1 MANKRKPKTY
11 QTIGTGKIGNVG
23 ITGYV
28 PYPLGCEKSKNYRTA
43 WIWPHALFFGIS
55 KPGLIWGGPKKALS
69 KYLDEPQ
76 VYLGNFV
83 ESDIAYGHA
92 EDGTWVINLDIE
104 HPEPHKLL
112 LKGLTLAKIDDVLP
126 PIFGM
131 SHKLLEDAK
140 EFDLYNDFKEE
151 IINVRTEL
159 VNAFAASTLGIIA
172 HQEDFYKNL
181 HEAAKK
187 AKSKADAENIPL
199 FMETVKA
206 VRDDLE
212 YHLANSKYKLKERY
226 GSDVGTWDYLKIYKD
241 FLSAKG
247 EILFGNHYAL

>member
-1 MANKRKPKTY
+1 MAKRKPRTY
-11 QTIGTGKIGNVG
+11 KAIGTGAIRNVG

-28 PYPLGCEKSKNYRTA
+28 PYPLKCEKSKNYRTA
-43 WIWPHALFFGIS
+43 WIWPHAPFFEIN

-83 ESDIAYGHA
+83 ESDMAYGHA
-92 EDGTWVINLDIE
+92 EDGTWVINLNIE
-104 HPEPHKLL
+104 HPKPHKLL
-112 LKGLTLAKIDDVLP
+112 LKGLTLAKLDDVLP

-131 SHKLLEDAK
+131 SNKLLGDAK
-140 EFDLYNDFKEE
+140 EFDLYDDFKGE
-151 IINVRTEL
+151 IISIRTEL
-159 VNAFAASTLGIIA
+159 VNAFAASTLNLIA
-172 HQEDFYKNL
+172 NREDFYKNL
-181 HEAAKK
+181 YEAAKK
-187 AKSKADAENIPL
+187 TKSKAATENIPL
-199 FMETVKA
+199 FIETVKA

-212 YHLANSKYKLKERY
+212 NHLTHSKYKLKERY
-226 GSDVGTWDYLKIYKD
+226 GSDIGTWNHIQIYKD